1 MSLIDVKVNFLEN
14 TEVQCC
20 KEDCVTN
27 YRLAP
32 C

>member
-1 MSLIDVKVNFLEN
+1 MGLIDVKVNFPQDTGIRCN
-14 TEVQCC
+14 